1 MLTYL
6 NATNYENLFEQSFF
20 TVKNI
25 TKMLQRKKKK
35 EEKLEKYATNTV
47 TQ

>member
-6 NATNYENLFEQSFF
+6 NATNYENLFEQNFF

-25 TKMLQRKKKK
+25 TKMLPKKEK
-35 EEKLEKYATNTV
+35 EEKLENKAP